1 MTTDNKFR
9 KAERLCSKKLIEE
22 LFSSGRSFYAYPFRL
37 VWIPLESKLPFNSQV
52 AISVKKKQFKKAVH
66 RNLLKRRI
74 REAYRNN
81 KQPLYV
87 YLQERDIHIA
97 FILIYTSSDIL
108 TSKEIGDKIIVILD
122 RLRKELALA
131 V

>member
-1 MTTDNKFR
+1 MKTDNKFR

-37 VWIPLESKLPFNSQV
+37 VWIPLESKLPFNSQL

-81 KQPLYV
+81 KHSLYV

-97 FILIYTSSDIL
+97 FILIYTSADIL